1 MKKEKISD
9 ESQFLKLLKPIQQQ
23 LLIQLLLKEGQ
34 LLLLAVA
41 VWSFLLLFIA
51 RIMVIPFILRY
62 FFIGLICLLAF
73 FLYRVVKR
81 KPDKK
86 MAALLFNKFVPD
98 DRVVTGFAFLG
109 NAGELETLQL
119 RDAIRHMKIHQEK
132 VLSRKK
138 RWFYPK
144 WLTSALCLAVCV
156 LLFIFYPNK
165 EMKEAQKLE
174 KEVKIVE
181 EVKKELEKKANDSKE
196 PAVEKALKEVKKK
209 MALEKDGEKALEA
222 LAKQSSE
229 LQLKEVKQKEK
240 QKLLEEWQEQ
250 TKKSGFSEL
259 AKALA
264 QKDMSK
270 VEKELQKLNEKWDEL
285 PDEQKQALES
295 LTEQENPLSEEE
307 LEALI
312 KQLEEAMKSAELVKQ
327 LAEANQAVHQA
338 GTQLQNQL
346 SQNGMPSS
354 QLAFTNNKGAQG
366 SKAANQPLGQP
377 STSASPNGQ
386 PNLQSGNS
394 APNQQGQGGQGQQ
407 GGQGGQQGVGQGQQ
421 SGQGGNGGG
430 GKGGTKGGK
439 GQGTREMLT
448 IPEMT
453 DGKQNTE
460 TDNGQL
466 GEGSGEEEEADG
478 PVLKGNLRNYE
489 EVYQQYENSYRQSTE
504 RLRLPSDLNNLVKNY
519 FNKLDP
525 ER

>member
-62 FFIGLICLLAF
+62 FFIGLICLLVF

-132 VLSRKK
+132 ILSRKK

-229 LQLKEVKQKEK
+229 LQLKEMKQKEK

-259 AKALA
+259 EKALA

-327 LAEANQAVHQA
+327 LAEVNQAVNQA

-366 SKAANQPLGQP
+366 NKAANQPLGQP

-439 GQGTREMLT
+439 GQGPREMLT

>member
-9 ESQFLKLLKPIQQQ
+9 EGQFLKLLKPIQQQ
-23 LLIQLLLKEGQ
+23 LLMQLLFKEGQ

-51 RIMVIPFILRY
+51 RLMVIPFILNY
-62 FFIGLICLLAF
+62 FFIGFICLLAF
-73 FLYRVVKR
+73 FLYRAVKR
-81 KPDKK
+81 KPDIK
-86 MAALLFNKFVPD
+86 MTASLFNQFVPD

-109 NAGELETLQL
+109 NTGELETLQL
-119 RDAIRHMKIHQEK
+119 RDAIRLMKIHQAK

-144 WLTSALCLAVCV
+144 WLTSAFCLAICV
-156 LLFIFYPNK
+156 LLFIFFPNK
-165 EMKEAQKLE
+165 EMQEAQKLE

-181 EVKKELEKKANDSKE
+181 EVKKELEKKANKSKD

-209 MALEKDGEKALEA
+209 IALEKDGEKALEA

-240 QKLLEEWQEQ
+240 QKLLDKWQEQ
-250 TKKSGFSEL
+250 TKNSGFSEL
-259 AKALA
+259 AKALT

-295 LTEQENPLSEEE
+295 LTVQENPLSDEE

-312 KQLEEAMKSAELVKQ
+312 KQLEEAMKSDELVKQ
-327 LAEANQAVHQA
+327 LAEANQAIQQA

-346 SQNGMPSS
+346 SQNGMPPT

-366 SKAANQPLGQP
+366 NKAANQPLGQP
-377 STSASPNGQ
+377 STSASPNAQ
-386 PNLQSGNS
+386 PNSQSGNS
-394 APNQQGQGGQGQQ
+394 APNQQGQGQQ

-430 GKGGTKGGK
+430 GKGGTKGGT
-439 GQGTREMLT
+439 GQGPREMLT
-448 IPEMT
+448 VPEMT

-504 RLRLPSDLNNLVKNY
+504 RVRLPSDLNNLVKNY
-519 FNKLDP
+519 FKKLDP